1 MNDPQA
7 SKQPDGPLE
16 LATLTRTC
24 LACPSQWEG
33 TLDDGRAIYVRYR
46 HGELSVGIGEDI
58 DDAVRNGMSDQALY
72 AADIGDGVDGFMDVE
87 ELKTRLH
94 GLLKLPVDI
103 AAWRLSQS
111 G

>member
-33 TLDDGRAIYVRYR
+33 TLYDGRAIYVRYR
-46 HGELSVGIGEDI
+46 HGELSVGIGADI
-58 DDAVRNGMSDQALY
+58 DEAVAMACPTKLFTPPTSATASMGSWMS
-72 AADIGDGVDGFMDVE
+72 
-87 ELKTRLH
+87 K
-94 GLLKLPVDI
+94 
-103 AAWRLSQS
+103 S
-111 G
+111 